1 MLHERY
7 EEKSYRGKGKV
18 KFSKLSQNKDAM
30 TQNSEKQKQK
40 NNNMKLNAEF

>member
-40 NNNMKLNAEF
+40 KQQHETEC